1 MIRVSIVED
10 NDQFRKALETIITHG
25 KDTTLVGSYTS
36 AEKAL
41 TGLEQSPPDVAIVD
55 VSLPG
60 MSGPELIVRLK
71 NKIHQTQFM
80 VCTIHDDNDTI
91 FEALKSGAAGYIL
104 KDPVTA
110 EEILKAIRDLY
121 NGGSPMSPFIAR
133 KVIGSFQKPVIND
146 VNSLLSLREKEV
158 LELVA
163 QGLLYKEIALRLTIS
178 TETVKKHLKN
188 IYQKLHVQNKV
199 EALNKFRLFAI

>member
-1 MIRVSIVED
+1 MIKVAIVED
-10 NDQFRKALETIITHG
+10 NDHFRTALETIVNQE
-25 KDTTLVGSYTS
+25 KDLALAGSYTS

-41 TGLEQSPPDVAIVD
+41 SGLPQSPPDVAIVD

-60 MSGPELIVRLK
+60 MRGTELIVRLK
-71 NKIHQTQFM
+71 DKLSHTQFM

-91 FEALKSGAAGYIL
+91 FEALKSGASGYIV
-104 KDPVTA
+104 KDPITT

-133 KVIGSFQKPVIND
+133 KVIGTFQKPTIND
-146 VNSLLSLREKEV
+146 VNSLLSMREKEV
-158 LELVA
+158 LELVS
-163 QGLLYKEIALRLTIS
+163 QGLLYKEIAIRLTIS

-199 EALNKFRLFAI
+199 EALNKFRLL

>member
-1 MIRVSIVED
+1 MIKVAIVED
-10 NDQFRKALETIITHG
+10 NDQFRTALESIVNQE

-41 TGLEQSPPDVAIVD
+41 GALEQTPPDIAIID
-55 VSLPG
+55 ISLPG
-60 MSGPELIVRLK
+60 MRGPELIVRLK
-71 NKIHQTQFM
+71 DKIRQTQFL

-91 FEALKSGAAGYIL
+91 FEALKCGASGYIL

-110 EEILKAIRDLY
+110 EEIVKAIRDLY

-133 KVIGSFQKPVIND
+133 KVIGTFQKPVIND
-146 VNSLLSLREKEV
+146 VNSLLSVREKEV

-163 QGLLYKEIALRLTIS
+163 QGLMYKEIAIRLTIS
-178 TETVKKHLKN
+178 PETVKKHLKN

-199 EALNKFRLFAI
+199 EALNKFRLL

>member
-1 MIRVSIVED
+1 MIKVAIVED
-10 NDQFRKALETIITHG
+10 NDHFRTALETILSQE
-25 KDTTLVGSYTS
+25 KDLTLAGSYAS

-41 TGLEQSPPDVAIVD
+41 IGLEQSPPDIAIVD
-55 VSLPG
+55 ISLPG
-60 MSGPELIVRLK
+60 MRGPELIVRLK
-71 NKIHQTQFM
+71 DKMHHTQFM

-91 FEALKSGAAGYIL
+91 FEALKSGASGYIL

-110 EEILKAIRDLY
+110 VEIVKAIHDLY
-121 NGGSPMSPFIAR
+121 KGGSPMSPFIAR
-133 KVIGSFQKPVIND
+133 KVIATFQKPTIRD
-146 VNSLLSLREKEV
+146 ANSLLSQREKEV

-163 QGLLYKEIALRLTIS
+163 QGLLYKEIAIRLTIS

-199 EALNKFRLFAI
+199 EALNKFRFL

>member
-1 MIRVSIVED
+1 MIRVSIIED
-10 NDQFRKALETIITHG
+10 NDQFRKALETIIDQI

-36 AEKAL
+36 AEKAMI
-41 TGLEQSPPDVAIVD
+41 GLLQSPPDIAIVD
-55 VSLPG
+55 ISLPG
-60 MSGPELIVRLK
+60 IRGTELIVRMK
-71 NKIHQTQFM
+71 DKIRNTQFM

-91 FEALKSGAAGYIL
+91 FEALKSGASGYIL
-104 KDPVTA
+104 KDPVTV
-110 EEILKAIRDLY
+110 EEISKAIHDLY

-133 KVIGSFQKPVIND
+133 KVIGTFQKPAIND
-146 VNSLLSLREKEV
+146 ANSLLSLREKEV

-163 QGLLYKEIALRLTIS
+163 KGLLYKEIALRLEIS

-199 EALNKFRLFAI
+199 EALNKFRLM